1 MGVRFVYLPPSLH
14 RCVSPA
20 ETDRLYP
27 GLPQWDAEVQILPG
41 APECQRGRIGI
52 AACLRNRC
60 LRVRISPLA
69 PDFSM
74 IDTVG
79 RLLGHRLFGYIHSSP
94 DGNGRKAR
102 FPNECDARRR
112 LSLAS

>member
-1 MGVRFVYLPPSLH
+1 
-14 RCVSPA
+14 
-20 ETDRLYP
+20 
-27 GLPQWDAEVQILPG
+27 
-41 APECQRGRIGI
+41 
-52 AACLRNRC
+52 
-60 LRVRISPLA
+60 
-69 PDFSM
+69 M